1 MNSSYFVFFNF
12 ELTDGELSPEFE
24 KKMEDVGLKSM
35 IDSGGEILHLPQFS
49 YMGEYTYNNPED
61 LKNALYT
68 EIKELF
74 AESEIT
80 ALIFMSVSEFATIG
94 IDQF

>member
-1 MNSSYFVFFNF
+1 MNNSYFVFFNF
-12 ELTDGELSPEFE
+12 ELTDGELSPEFD
-24 KKMEDVGLKSM
+24 KKMEDLGLKAM
-35 IDSGGEILHLPQFS
+35 IDTGDNILHLPRFS
-49 YMGEYTYNNPED
+49 YIGEYTYNNPED

-74 AESEIT
+74 AEMELA